1 MGFHQKYIR
10 SADKNRSLVCVGL
23 DPDPKRLPTHLQ
35 GKPDAVLTFLRDII
49 LATQDLVCAYK
60 PNFAFYGAMG
70 MRGWETLTGVVETI
84 PDDIPIILDYKAGD
98 ISNSASRYAAMAY
111 EQLKVDA
118 VTVNPLMGHDAVM
131 PFLDYK
137 DRCAFLLCLTSNPGS
152 ADLQRLS
159 ADGKPLY
166 EILACKAVSWSTDG
180 PCGLVVGATH
190 PDEMRKVRDIAPN
203 LPILVPGIGAQGGEA
218 ERVIANGQDAS
229 SRGLLV
235 NTSRSV
241 LYASGSLDFAD
252 AARKAAE
259 SLRQRIEAAR
269 VADCAGAP

>member
-1 MGFHQKYIR
+1 MGFHEKYSR

-23 DPDPKRLPTHLQ
+23 DPDPKRLPEHLE
-35 GKPDAVLTFLRDII
+35 GKSDAVLTFLRDIV

-70 MRGWETLTGVVETI
+70 VSGWETLIGVVETI
-84 PDDIPIILDYKAGD
+84 PDDIPVILDYKAGD
-98 ISNSASRYAAMAY
+98 ISNTASRYAAMAY

-118 VTVNPLMGHDAVM
+118 VTVNPLLGRDSVM

-166 EILACKAVSWSTDG
+166 ETLACKAVSWSADG

-203 LPILVPGIGAQGGEA
+203 LPILVPGIGAQGGET
-218 ERVIANGQDAS
+218 ENVIINGQDAS
-229 SRGLLV
+229 GRGLLI
-235 NTSRSV
+235 NASRSI
-241 LYASGSLDFAD
+241 LYASGGLDFAD
-252 AARKAAE
+252 TAREVTE
-259 SLRQRIEAAR
+259 SLRQRIEATR
-269 VADCAGAP
+269 VADCTEAT